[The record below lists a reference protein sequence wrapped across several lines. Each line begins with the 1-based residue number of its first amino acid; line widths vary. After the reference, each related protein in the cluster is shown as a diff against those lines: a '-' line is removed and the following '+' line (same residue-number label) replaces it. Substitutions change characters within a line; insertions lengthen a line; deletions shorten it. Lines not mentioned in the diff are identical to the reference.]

1 MAVHEVHVG
10 VACAAH
16 ARQDVTQRLHGAAL
30 ETGCLGEPQPLLE
43 PAFLVPFA
51 TALNLRRGVG
61 RTLVVV
67 DALDP
72 LAPEGCLLG
81 LRQNEAGRE
90 RDAGL
95 G

>member
-1 MAVHEVHVG
+1 MSG
-10 VACAAH
+10 S
-16 ARQDVTQRLHGAAL
+16 G
-30 ETGCLGEPQPLLE
+30 
-43 PAFLVPFA
+43 
-51 TALNLRRGVG
+51 TALTLRRGVG

-81 LRQNEAGRE
+81 LRQNEAVLD

-95 G
+95 VVVTVRDPGLERTS